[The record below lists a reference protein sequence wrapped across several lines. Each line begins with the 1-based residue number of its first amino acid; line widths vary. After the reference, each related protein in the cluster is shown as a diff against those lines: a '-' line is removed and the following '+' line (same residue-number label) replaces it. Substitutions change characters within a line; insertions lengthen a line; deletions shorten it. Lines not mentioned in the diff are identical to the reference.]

1 MEKKNFIK
9 IGLLAVLALVIL
21 VWGLSFLKGE
31 SLFKAEN
38 HYVAIYN
45 KLDGLAESNPV
56 MLSGYRI
63 GSVEHIGFE
72 EKNNN
77 LMIIVKMKINNDF
90 QLPKGTTAKIV
101 NVDIMGTKGIEII
114 RPKVVDGYCS
124 NGDTLRSAIDG
135 GIVDQ
140 LLDFVLPMKEDLAGF
155 LSTSD
160 SVMHALNLLLNEKNR
175 GNLSKSLEGL
185 SEVATHL
192 SQNSNAID
200 SIMRNFSKAA
210 RMLGRNTG
218 TIEDAIQNFAAVGD
232 SLSSLQLS
240 ETFAEAQEALKK
252 ANRLLATVNEGNGTA
267 QQILTN
273 DTLYYNLQEATVRIN
288 RILDEFEKHPKKYIN
303 LSIFG
308 GKEDKKKK
316 KQENNN

>member
-9 IGLLAVLALVIL
+9 IGLLVALALVIL
-21 VWGLSFLKGE
+21 VWGLSFLKGD

-63 GSVEHIGFE
+63 GAVENIGFE
-72 EKNNN
+72 EQDNELK
-77 LMIIVKMKINNDF
+77 IIVKMKISNDF
-90 QLPKGTTAKIV
+90 QLPIGTTAKIV
-101 NVDIMGTKGIEII
+101 NIDIMGTKGVEII
-114 RPKVVDGYCS
+114 RPKTVNGYYS
-124 NGDTLRSAIDG
+124 NGDTLNSAIDG
-135 GIVDQ
+135 GIIDQ

-155 LSTSD
+155 LTTSD

-175 GNLSKSLEGL
+175 TNLSVSLAGL
-185 SEVATHL
+185 SEVADHL
-192 SQNSNAID
+192 SKNANHID
-200 SIMRNFSKAA
+200 SIMRNFDKAA
-210 RMLGRNTG
+210 RMLGRSSGN
-218 TIEDAIQNFAAVGD
+218 IERAINNFATVSD
-232 SLSSLQLS
+232 SLAGLGLTQTLH
-240 ETFAEAQEALKK
+240 EAEEALKK
-252 ANRLLATVNEGNGTA
+252 ANRLLNTINDGNGTA

-308 GKEDKKKK
+308 GKEKKKD
-316 KQENNN
+316 N